1 MCNSLFPSEVYL
13 SFSIKI
19 EFQSIAT
26 DRRCSLSLFRVEADT
41 EPELVTA
48 SVA

>member
-13 SFSIKI
+13 SFSITI
-19 EFQSIAT
+19 EFQF
-26 DRRCSLSLFRVEADT
+26 SLSLFRVEADT